1 MVRKIIVAGL
11 VMLGCGFL
19 LTVKAQYASMQMPQL
34 LPPSPEAFKLGTY
47 GTVPV
52 GLFTGTMKLDVP
64 IHEVRTR
71 NLSVPVSLSYST
83 NGVKVDEVASRVGT
97 DWILNAG
104 GMISRTIVGTEDGLY
119 ARDKVPSDFSNI
131 SAELTTYM
139 RNLAERGNSSEPDI
153 YTFNFGGY
161 SGKFCYNRMGDIIW
175 MPMQPS
181 LKIIEG
187 TDYTQW
193 RFKMITPDGVEYT
206 FGGTG
211 ATERSRTQNGGS
223 GCSYS
228 TYSWTDNAWYL
239 TKIKHPL
246 GDSIVF
252 KYSGVYYHYV
262 MGFSESYDKLYPT
275 IQTRLDCLRWDGVQE
290 YYDPPNN
297 TQRLCYTT
305 ITNDGVILSKI
316 EFPDGELK
324 FNHGYRYDLVDD
336 SSFTSVDIIYTGK
349 LLKKIKFDQVY
360 STSAGAYVNGDIS
373 DYGGSQRLF
382 LTGIKE
388 ENASGQ
394 SIQLY
399 TFDYNDKTGLPPRL
413 SRSQDHF
420 GYFNGANNTS
430 LAPANSEFSGLFSGI
445 GGDRSPDF
453 NYGSKGVMTRITYP
467 TGGYSKIEYEP
478 QWILADRI
486 SYFHADESVVNGHI
500 AVGGVRVKSVKNYT
514 DSTAAPVVRKFY
526 YDYWNDPD
534 SSSGIVL
541 RSPQYFVDRSILQRC
556 TPAYTN
562 ANKVVFINCQFKTF
576 TFKVLQSNSTFP
588 IYHSSGTLVQYA
600 NVREGFGDNFENG
613 GIFHAYITHTD
624 AIPQVLHGKE
634 IASTSVTNF
643 GAFNGLEDQTLYYGL
658 NGLGQVIKKKEIINK
673 YKVFDQVTTA
683 LPKGDLVNT
692 AVYKADTC
700 IFINRIGVPN
710 CTGDTLM
717 QQDEYDLYDV
727 NRYYLFSYFAHQDSS
742 YTYDYDETG
751 NNPALTITVNQY
763 DPTYVVKTQDKVIT
777 QLDVL
782 ETSYKYARDFA
793 SSGNVYEKLVNANMV
808 IAPVERSVKRNS
820 QSLYSMKT
828 NYTDWFSDNKVLV
841 PSTEDYTPAGQSAI
855 TRIRYQQYTT
865 AGVLT
870 EVSKESDVRMSYIW
884 DKWNKSILAEVTN
897 ASAAD
902 VAVTSFEDL
911 GNGNWTISG
920 GSYDLRYAYTGNQS
934 YKLSAGGTISKSG
947 LTSGKTYIV
956 SYWSRSGSL
965 TVNSGSG
972 TAGITRNGWTY
983 YQHSFTGAT
992 SVSITGTTSIDE
1004 LRLYPSGALMSSFT
1018 YQPGVGITT
1027 RCDANGVVNYYEYDT
1042 YSRLMLV
1049 RDENQRVLKKICYN
1063 FYGQAESCAYYL
1075 SAARDSSI
1083 RRNNCSAGYI
1093 GSLVTYSVPAGKY
1106 TSVISQADADAK
1118 ARAEVIA
1125 YGQEYANTNG
1135 TCTQVTIYARA
1146 EYQNVY
1152 QDLDYTT
1159 ADLVLRFYS
1168 DAACTTPY
1176 SVTNLNV
1183 NYRRVRLNCGGWG
1196 SPLNT
1201 NYTATNCNGYQVNL
1215 GNVYLMLDDG
1225 IHCYEYSYNTTTGT
1239 GYTPQ

>member
-104 GMISRTIVGTEDGLY
+104 GMISRTIVGGDDEIY
-119 ARDKVPSDFSNI
+119 ARDKPPTDFSTLT
-131 SAELTTYM
+131 AELTTYM
-139 RNLAERGNSSEPDI
+139 RDLAARENSSEPDI

-161 SGKFCYNRMGDIIW
+161 SGKFCYNRMGDIVW

-181 LKIIEG
+181 LKIIKG

-228 TYSWTDNAWYL
+228 SYPWTDNAWYL

-275 IQTRLDCLRWDGVQE
+275 YQPR
-290 YYDPPNN
+290 YYCPRYNTGLGPDFLDPPNN

-305 ITNDGVILSKI
+305 ITNDGIILSKI

-324 FNHGYRYDLVDD
+324 FNHGYRYDLSGD
-336 SSFTSVDIIYTGK
+336 SSFTSVDITYAGK
-349 LLKKIKFDQVY
+349 LVKKIKFDQVY
-360 STSAGAYVNGDIS
+360 STTAGAYANGDIS
-373 DYGGSQRLF
+373 DYGGTQRLF

-388 ENASGQ
+388 ENPSGQ

-399 TFDYNDKTGLPPRL
+399 TFEYNDRTALPPRL

-420 GYFNGANNTS
+420 GYFNGANNS
-430 LAPANSEFSGLFSGI
+430 SFVPANSDYGGLFSGI

-453 NYGSKGVMTRITYP
+453 TYGSKGVMTKVVYP

-486 SYFHADESVVNGHI
+486 SYYHAGESVVNGHL

-514 DSTAAPVVRKFY
+514 DSTATPVVRKFY
-526 YDYWNDPD
+526 YDYWNYPD

-541 RSPQYFVDRSILQRC
+541 RSPQYIIDKRV
-556 TPAYTN
+556 Y
-562 ANKVVFINCQFKTF
+562 INCIPIINGQYSCGNYIYTME
-576 TFKVLQSNSTFP
+576 TLQSNSTFP
-588 IYHSSGTLVQYA
+588 IYHSSGALVQYA
-600 NVREGFGDNFENG
+600 NVREGFGDSFENG
-613 GIFHAYITHTD
+613 GVFHSFIIHTD
-624 AIPQVLHGKE
+624 ALPEVIKGFEIP
-634 IASTSVTNF
+634 STSATNF
-643 GAFNGLEDQTLYYGL
+643 GVYNGLENQTLYYGL
-658 NGLGQVIKKKEIINK
+658 NGLGQVVKKKEVINK
-673 YKVFDQVTTA
+673 FKVFDAFSTG
-683 LPKGDLVNT
+683 LPNGLTNT
-692 AVYKADTC
+692 AIYKTDTC
-700 IFINRIGVPN
+700 IYINRLGVPN
-710 CTGDTLM
+710 CTIYPVM

-727 NRYYLFSYFAHQDSS
+727 SRYYLFSYFAHQDSS

-751 NNPALTITVNQY
+751 NNPALTITVNKY
-763 DPTYVVKTQDKVIT
+763 DSAYVVKKLDKVIT
-777 QLDVL
+777 QLDTL

-934 YKLSAGGTISKSG
+934 YKLSAGVTISKSG

-1106 TSVISQADADAK
+1106 TSTISQADADAK

-1196 SPLNT
+1196 SPVNT

-1215 GNVYLMLDDG
+1215 GSVYLMQDDG
-1225 IHCYEYSYNTTTGT
+1225 IHCYEYSFNTTTGT

>member
-19 LTVKAQYASMQMPQL
+19 QTAKAQYASMQMPQL

-52 GLFTGTMKLDVP
+52 GLFTGTMRLDVP

-71 NLSVPVSLSYST
+71 NLSVPVLLSYST

-104 GMISRTIVGTEDGLY
+104 GMISRTIVGAEDGIY
-119 ARDKVPSDFSNI
+119 ARDKPPTDFVNM
-131 SAELTTYM
+131 SAGLTTYL
-139 RNLAERGNSSEPDI
+139 RDLAARENSSEPDI

-161 SGKFCYNRMGDIIW
+161 SGKFCYNRMGEILW

-187 TDYTQW
+187 SDYTQW

-206 FGGTG
+206 FGGNG
-211 ATERSRTQNGGS
+211 ATEKSRTQNGGS
-223 GCSYS
+223 GCSYTS
-228 TYSWTDNAWYL
+228 YSWKDNAWYL

-252 KYSGVYYHYV
+252 KYSSVYYSYV

-275 IQTRLDCLRWDGVQE
+275 YQPT
-290 YYDPPNN
+290 YYCPRYCEVPPENDYFDPPSN

-305 ITNDGVILSKI
+305 VTNDGVILSKI

-324 FNHGYRYDLVDD
+324 FNHGYRYDLTND
-336 SSFTSVDIIYTGK
+336 SSFTSVDITYAGK
-349 LLKKIKFDQVY
+349 LVKKIKFDQDY
-360 STSAGAYVNGDIS
+360 SSTTGTYANGDIS
-373 DYGGSQRLF
+373 DYGGTQRLF

-388 ENASGQ
+388 ENITGQ

-399 TFDYNDKTGLPPRL
+399 SFEYNDRTGLPSRL

-453 NYGSKGVMTRITYP
+453 TYGSKGVMTKIVYP

-478 QWILADRI
+478 QWILANRI
-486 SYFHADESVVNGHI
+486 SYYHTGESVVNGHI
-500 AVGGVRVKSVKNYT
+500 AVGGARVKSVKNYT

-541 RSPQYFVDRSILQRC
+541 RSPQYFVD
-556 TPAYTN
+556 
-562 ANKVVFINCQFKTF
+562 KVVYLNCKPVTPPGCLSCGGA
-576 TFKVLQSNSTFP
+576 TITYKVLQSNSTFP
-588 IYHSSGTLVQYA
+588 IYHSSGALVQYA
-600 NVREGFGDNFENG
+600 NVREGFGDSFENG
-613 GIFHAYITHTD
+613 GIFHSFITHTD
-624 AIPQVLHGKE
+624 ALPQVMHGKE
-634 IASTSVTNF
+634 LPSSSVTNF
-643 GAFNGLEDQTLYYGL
+643 GVYNGLESQTLYYGL
-658 NGLGQVIKKKEIINK
+658 NGSGQVIKKKEIVNK
-673 YKVFDQVTTA
+673 FKVFDQFSTA
-683 LPKGDLVNT
+683 LPKGGLTNT
-692 AVYKADTC
+692 NVYKADTC
-700 IFINRIGVPN
+700 IYINRIGVPN

-717 QQDEYDLYDV
+717 QPEEYVLYDIG
-727 NRYYLFSYFAHQDSS
+727 RYYLFSYFAHQDSS

-751 NNPALTITVNQY
+751 NNAALTITVNKY
-763 DPTYVVKTQDKVIT
+763 DSAYVVKTLDKVIT
-777 QLDVL
+777 QLDTL
-782 ETSYKYARDFA
+782 ETSYKYVRDFA

-808 IAPVERSVKRNS
+808 IAPVERSMKRNS

-865 AGVLT
+865 AGMLT

-911 GNGNWTISG
+911 GNGNWSISG
-920 GSYDLRYAYTGNQS
+920 GSYDLRYAYTGSQS
-934 YKLSAGGTISKSG
+934 YKLSAGVTISKSG

-992 SVSITGTTSIDE
+992 SVSITGTTSVDE
-1004 LRLYPSGALMSSFT
+1004 LRLYPQGALMSSFT
-1018 YQPGVGITT
+1018 YQPGVGITS

-1042 YSRLMLV
+1042 YARLMLV
-1049 RDENQRVLKKICYN
+1049 RDEDQRVLKKICYN
-1063 FYGQAESCAYYL
+1063 FYGQAESCPYYL
-1075 SAARDSSI
+1075 NAAKDSSI
-1083 RRNNCSAGYI
+1083 RRNNCSVGYI
-1093 GSLVTYSVPAGKY
+1093 GSLVTYSVAAGKY
-1106 TSVISQADADAK
+1106 TSTISQADADAK

-1125 YGQEYANTNG
+1125 YGQEYANANG

-1196 SPLNT
+1196 SPVNT
-1201 NYTATNCNGYQVNL
+1201 NYTASNCNGYQVNL

-1225 IHCYEYSYNTTTGT
+1225 IHCYEYSYNTTAGT